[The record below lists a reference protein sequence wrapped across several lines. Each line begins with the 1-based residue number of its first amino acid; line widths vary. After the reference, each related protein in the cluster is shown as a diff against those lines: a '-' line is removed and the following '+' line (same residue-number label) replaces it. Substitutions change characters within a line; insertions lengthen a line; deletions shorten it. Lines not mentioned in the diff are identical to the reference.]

1 MKKIIYF
8 VFALLCIGCDDFLY
22 RPPMDA
28 FSPTTY
34 WKTEDDLKGGIN
46 SLYTYMNHSWN
57 EDLQSIDAY
66 SGSANAVSSGTHE
79 AANSDN
85 VWTNSYVGIYRVN
98 EFLDNYQNASVTDDV
113 KNRYKGEALYFRAL
127 LHFNLV
133 KRFGDVTIV
142 DHKLDLESPELY
154 SDRDERTKV
163 IDFVLEELKQAS
175 ELLPTQSWIEKN
187 KPNEVGRITS
197 GTALALMA
205 RVALYEG
212 TRCKFHN
219 YKTEKVSE
227 YLTIAKNTSL
237 GLINSDEYELEQ
249 DIENLF
255 GPTGE
260 NSDEIILSYR
270 YTEEQGTAN
279 PRHKVITEANGY
291 IPTKD
296 LVDAFLCDD
305 GLPIEKSPKFQ
316 EWETIDSEFENRD
329 PRMYYTIWR
338 PLTEHPNLPNTPV
351 VPDLTAN
358 RTGYI
363 FNKGMD
369 ASLIS
374 SGKNS
379 YTDEILFRLTEQ
391 YLIYAEACFELNDAI
406 TDEELNAS
414 INELRKRGGMN
425 VMLTNSFVSQNSLN
439 MRDEIRRER
448 RIELC
453 TEGFRYDDIIRW
465 KIAET
470 ELIKPII
477 GAKYF
482 SEYYPEGTVSSE
494 SITSDGFIIAQ
505 TADSRSFDPEKH
517 YLFPL
522 PLDELRKN
530 PNMTQNP
537 GWD

>member
-8 VFALLCIGCDDFLY
+8 AFALLFIGCDDFLY

-79 AANSDN
+79 TAKSDN

-98 EFLDNYQNASVTDDV
+98 EFLDNYQNASVTDDI

-154 SDRDERTKV
+154 SDRNERTKV
-163 IDFVLEELKQAS
+163 IDFVLDELKQAS

-205 RVALYEG
+205 RIALYEG

-227 YLTIAKNTSL
+227 YLTIAKNTSWE
-237 GLINSDEYELEQ
+237 LINSDEYELEQ

-255 GPTGE
+255 GPKGE

-270 YTEEQGTAN
+270 YTEEQGAAN

-305 GLPIEKSPKFQ
+305 GLPIDKSPKFQ
-316 EWETIDSEFENRD
+316 KWETIDSEFENRA

-406 TDEELNAS
+406 TDDELNAS

-465 KIAET
+465 KTAET
-470 ELIKPII
+470 ELVKPII